1 MRSTSAAAGP
11 HGPGRRVRGA
21 ALALT
26 CVLASA
32 CAPDCG
38 PGGDPARQN
47 IILITV
53 DTLRAD
59 YLGAYGSSTVRTPA
73 LDRLASEGAVFETCY
88 AQTNVTVPSHLTIF
102 TSLPLPDHGVLGNGR
117 PLPRS
122 VRTLAHVFAEAGYR
136 TAAVVSAHHLG
147 PEFAVGHALGTLD
160 HYEAPRRLSEPATAA
175 ETNRHLFGWIRSTCT
190 QPFYAWVHY
199 WDPHMPYAP
208 PPPFDDQYYDDDPYD
223 ARHTSMEAAIQPWHH
238 YERRPLRPLLAAHR
252 DELRR
257 LQDELQVSWT
267 TLRTLIL
274 ERGDLSRFAG
284 DPQAAVRLRARLDR
298 LAEDLRA
305 NLPLQPGLAAWLT
318 DVRDL
323 RFPRARYAGEVS
335 YVDAAIGELRA
346 ELERLAIADRTI
358 ILVTG
363 DHGESLGEHGIYFG
377 HAGLYEPSLRV
388 PLVIWGPGRVAQ
400 GRHAEMVSG
409 LDVAPTVLGLAGL
422 PVPATMQGRDLLR
435 DAPPEIEI
443 VSVANHGRQ
452 IMLRD
457 GRWKLIRTLEGFY
470 YVDAFA
476 PQAGDRELY
485 DLSADPAE
493 RVNLVSSEPET
504 VARLDAKVDAW
515 LAVQST
521 NGTRRERLQGR
532 AAPLSR
538 EQREGLRALGY
549 VE

>member
-1 MRSTSAAAGP
+1 MT
-11 HGPGRRVRGA
+11 RGT

-26 CVLASA
+26 CIVAWA
-32 CAPDCG
+32 CAPDCEPAG
-38 PGGDPARQN
+38 SPARQN
-47 IILITV
+47 VVLITV

-73 LDRLASEGAVFETCY
+73 LDRLAAEGTVFESCY

-122 VRTLAHVFAEAGYR
+122 VVTLPQVFAEAGYR
-136 TAAVVSAHHLG
+136 TAAVVSANHLG

-160 HYEAPRRLSEPATAA
+160 HYEAPRRLSEPASAA
-175 ETNRHLFGWIRSTCT
+175 ETNRHLFGWIRSACK
-190 QPFYAWVHY
+190 QPFYVWVHY

-208 PPPFDDQYYDDDPYD
+208 PPPFDGQYYDDDPYD

-257 LQDELQVSWT
+257 LQDELKVSWA

-274 ERGDLSRFAG
+274 ERGDLSQFAD
-284 DPQAAVRLRARLDR
+284 DPRAAARLRARLDR
-298 LAEDLRA
+298 LAEELRA

-318 DVRDL
+318 NVRDL

-346 ELERLAIADRTI
+346 ELERLAIADHTI

-377 HAGLYEPSLRV
+377 HAGLYEASLRV
-388 PLVIWGPGRVAQ
+388 PLVVWGPGRVAQ
-400 GRHAEMVSG
+400 GRRGELVSS
-409 LDVAPTVLGLAGL
+409 LDVAPTLLGLAGL
-422 PVPATMQGRDLLR
+422 PVPPTMQGRDLLA
-435 DAPPEIEI
+435 DSLPEIEI

-476 PQAGDRELY
+476 PRAGDRELY
-485 DLSADPAE
+485 DLWADPAE
-493 RVNLVSSEPET
+493 RVNLVSGEPET
-504 VARLDAKVDAW
+504 TARLDAKVDAW
-515 LAVQST
+515 LAVRST
-521 NGTRRERLQGR
+521 NGSRQDRLRGT
-532 AAPLSR
+532 AVGLSR
-538 EQREGLRALGY
+538 EQQEGLRALGY